1 MSISR
6 KEAKN
11 IASVLVEGM
20 PYIQRFSN
28 KKIVIKYGGAAML
41 EDKLRQG
48 FARDIALMKLVGM
61 YPVVIHGGGPQIGA
75 ELERRN
81 IQTKFL
87 EGYRVT
93 NKKTMTVVKKVLGRE
108 INNQIVQLIK
118 SFGGNAE
125 SLSWFNSDLIKA
137 SKLNEGKLGLVGKV
151 DSVKVSEL
159 NKLLKRNSIPIVSPI
174 GIDKKGNYLN
184 INADLVAG
192 KMAHILQAGKYLILT
207 NTTGILDDKDKLIKS
222 INAHEVRNLIKK
234 GVISKGMLPKIES
247 ALEAVSSGVEHVQI
261 INGTI
266 DHSVLLELFTDSGI
280 GTMIR
285 RL

>member
-1 MSISR
+1 MSISK

-81 IQTKFL
+81 IETKFL

-93 NKKTMTVVKKVLGRE
+93 DKKTMTVVKKVLGRE

-159 NKLLKRNSIPIVSPI
+159 NKLLKKNSIPIVSPI

-192 KMAHILQAGKYLILT
+192 RIASTLKAEKLILLT
-207 NTTGILDDKDKLIKS
+207 DVAGIKDKNGRLLSKISKRKAKQLIKTKVIKGGMSPKLSSSLDS
-222 INAHEVRNLIKK
+222 IQK
-234 GVISKGMLPKIES
+234 GTKSV
-247 ALEAVSSGVEHVQI
+247 
-261 INGTI
+261 TI
-266 DHSVLLELFTDSGI
+266 TDGRVPHAVLLEVLTDEGV
-280 GTMIR
+280 GTLIS
-285 RL
+285 